1 MFPFKYRHYME
12 KRGFK
17 SRLLRKYRL
26 TIHNVNK
33 PDNVRGFY
41 TSPILLILSL
51 FIAFMLVA
59 GVLYLVVIYTPVG
72 SMLPGY
78 VNKVEKD
85 KIVTNSLRVDSLMQE
100 IEKQDAYLA
109 NIRAIMDGDITLDS
123 LKNSPQPVSG
133 NDFSVETTELEAE
146 FVKNWEERERYNL
159 TSQAASVAALQELNL
174 FRPTKGEIMKS
185 FDPSN
190 GHYGVDIA
198 EIAGENV
205 MAIHDG
211 IVVFS
216 DYTAN
221 DGYSIVLQHRE
232 NLISIYRNC
241 YRLLKQV
248 GDKVYGG
255 EVIGTLSDGSGVE
268 NGKKNFLHLEL
279 WHRSKPLDPN
289 IYIAF

>member
-1 MFPFKYRHYME
+1 MK
-12 KRGFK
+12 KRSFK

-26 TIHNVNK
+26 TIHNENK
-33 PDNVRGFY
+33 PENMHGVY
-41 TSPILLILSL
+41 VSPILLMILL
-51 FIAFMLVA
+51 IIAFLLVA

-78 VNKVEKD
+78 VNKGEKD
-85 KIVTNSLRVDSLMQE
+85 KIVTNSLRVDSLMHE
-100 IEKQDAYLA
+100 VEKQDAYLA

-123 LKNSPQPVSG
+123 LKNSPQPVS
-133 NDFSVETTELEAE
+133 NKDFSIETTELEAE
-146 FVKNWEERERYNL
+146 FVKKWEERERYNL

-174 FRPTKGEIMKS
+174 FRPTKGEIITT
-185 FDPSN
+185 FDPASD
-190 GHYGVDIA
+190 HYGVDIA
-198 EIAGENV
+198 EVAGENIV
-205 MAIHDG
+205 AIHDG

-221 DGYSIVLQHRE
+221 DGYTIALQHRE

-241 YRLLKQV
+241 YRLLKRV

-255 EVIGTLSDGSGVE
+255 EVIGTLSDGSGRE
-268 NGKKNFLHLEL
+268 NGKKKEFLHLEL